1 MKISPQQVQLITKL
15 YRDQKADSPR
25 LSKNPIGVNGDKV
38 TISEASQ
45 EMQAVMAKLATI
57 PDTRADMVAKLR
69 RAIEGG
75 TYQVSSRE
83 VAEKFLERV
92 LVDKMLEDDI

>member
-15 YRDQKADSPR
+15 YREQKTGNPR
-25 LSKNPIGVNGDKV
+25 LSRQSTGINADKV

-57 PDTRADMVAKLR
+57 PDTRAEKVAQLQR
-69 RAIEGG
+69 VIEEG
-75 TYQVSSRE
+75 TYQVSPRE
-83 VAEKFLERV
+83 VAEKFLERA